1 MTASWLASVG
11 RLLTAFTIEFDNT
24 AEHRMQHRTT
34 IGTGTGRGPWL
45 VSMAFWA
52 NFVAKVP
59 DDGWPM
65 ADAAEW
71 AAITNL
77 AGFRRWGYVTLE
89 TASGEPATADDPDAV
104 VRLSRGG
111 RHARTVWTG
120 LGHEIEER
128 WRARFGAAD
137 IDDLHAA
144 LTRLTPEASTPA
156 MPRVGM
162 ADGFRLPALV
172 PTGPPGEGLAAR
184 LCAVLLDASRDFERV
199 SSVSIVAAADLLPW
213 LGIEWENVATMT
225 ERSGVSR
232 EAVAA
237 YLGFLQRQSL
247 SEREPDPVDRGQR
260 VRLTPRGRERQ
271 QAAGQEVI
279 ELDSRWRESHGHA
292 DVDALAG
299 LTADLFARHSADGTP
314 ALSGGLIPP
323 ESGWRSR
330 GPYAKRTRAFLAD
343 PHRLPP
349 QPVILHRGG
358 FPDGS

>member
-11 RLLTAFTIEFDNT
+11 RSLTAFTIKFDNT
-24 AEHRMQHRTT
+24 AEQRMQHRTT

-45 VSMAFWA
+45 VPMAFWA

-65 ADAAEW
+65 VDALKW

-77 AGFRRWGYVTLE
+77 AGFRRWGYVTVE
-89 TASGEPATADDPDAV
+89 TASGEPAPADDPDAV

-111 RHARTVWTG
+111 RHARTVWSG
-120 LGHEIEER
+120 LAQEIEER
-128 WRARFGAAD
+128 WRARFGTAD
-137 IDDLHAA
+137 IADLHSA
-144 LTRLTPEASTPA
+144 LTRLTPEAGTPA

-162 ADGFRLPALV
+162 TDGFRLPADV
-172 PTGPPGEGLAAR
+172 PTGPPEEGLAAR

-199 SSVSIVAAADLLPW
+199 SSVSIVAAGDLLPW
-213 LGIEWENVATMT
+213 LGIEWENVATLA

-237 YLGFLQRQSL
+237 YLGFLQRRSL

-271 QAAGQEVI
+271 QAARQQVD
-279 ELDSRWRESHGHA
+279 ELDRLWRERRGRA

-314 ALSGGLIPP
+314 VLSGGLIPP
-323 ESGWRSR
+323 EDSWRSR
-330 GPYAKRTRAFLAD
+330 GRYAKPTRAFLAD

-349 QPVILHRGG
+349 QPVFLHRGG